1 MSQIQGKKGIISI
14 ELNTVKDINN
24 KFRAYNLVISVFS
37 AKNNYIRNNIKKHV
51 VDIKYAKDD
60 LSQVN
65 PQLYEWLAIINDK
78 SSYDDR
84 LPQNSYKSN
93 PSQQNNS
100 DSGEE
105 FSDPN
110 GRYSKDDTIFD
121 DFEDEEWLWQ
131 SDERSAAVD
140 PGDPLGLMD
149 EPEAESS
156 AMTEN
161 AFDKLVE
168 EDPNEAVYVAFNAA
182 ALAMVFEVAA
192 VSVSIK

>member
-1 MSQIQGKKGIISI
+1 M
-14 ELNTVKDINN
+14 
-24 KFRAYNLVISVFS
+24 
-37 AKNNYIRNNIKKHV
+37 

-93 PSQQNNS
+93 PSQQKNS

-105 FSDPN
+105 FNDPNGRKSKDDTIFDDFKERITNYSEQGKLIILNKKRVKDIFDATGIETSELSKNLNSENNIPDTLENVNPSQQNNSDSGKEFDDQN

-121 DFEDEEWLWQ
+121 DFEDGEVMFTA
-131 SDERSAAVD
+131 D
-140 PGDPLGLMD
+140 GDI
-149 EPEAESS
+149 
-156 AMTEN
+156 
-161 AFDKLVE
+161 AFDGFGADAQRFFCVW
-168 EDPNEAVYVAFNAA
+168 AF
-182 ALAMVFEVAA
+182 
-192 VSVSIK
+192 

>member
-1 MSQIQGKKGIISI
+1 MKHTPDVILKKVENAKDLETIISFHSLYLTARKNGVLEGHYHDLGEKLIELPKLMSEPETVLLMDNGRLNIITEIEVKGKKGIISI
-14 ELNTVKDINN
+14 VLNTVKDINN

-93 PSQQNNS
+93 PLQGKNN
-100 DSGEE
+100 
-105 FSDPN
+105 
-110 GRYSKDDTIFD
+110 RWIYK
-121 DFEDEEWLWQ
+121 
-131 SDERSAAVD
+131 ERRD
-140 PGDPLGLMD
+140 
-149 EPEAESS
+149 
-156 AMTEN
+156 
-161 AFDKLVE
+161 
-168 EDPNEAVYVAFNAA
+168 VA
-182 ALAMVFEVAA
+182 
-192 VSVSIK
+192 I

>member
-1 MSQIQGKKGIISI
+1 MSQIQGKKGVISI

-93 PSQQNNS
+93 PLQGKNN
-100 DSGEE
+100 
-105 FSDPN
+105 
-110 GRYSKDDTIFD
+110 RWIYK
-121 DFEDEEWLWQ
+121 
-131 SDERSAAVD
+131 ERRD
-140 PGDPLGLMD
+140 
-149 EPEAESS
+149 
-156 AMTEN
+156 
-161 AFDKLVE
+161 
-168 EDPNEAVYVAFNAA
+168 VA
-182 ALAMVFEVAA
+182 
-192 VSVSIK
+192 I